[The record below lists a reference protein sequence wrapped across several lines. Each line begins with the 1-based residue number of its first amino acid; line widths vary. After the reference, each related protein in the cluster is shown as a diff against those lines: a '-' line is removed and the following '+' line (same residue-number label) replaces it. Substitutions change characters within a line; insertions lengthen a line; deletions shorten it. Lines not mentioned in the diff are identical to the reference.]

1 MMLKTI
7 LTIGTLL
14 FINSGFAETTYPGS
28 NSGYSAADLRSERP
42 AYFPAIPQVLGP
54 NDEILPRA
62 RPTNPQ
68 VATQSNPAPTA
79 TD

>member
-1 MMLKTI
+1 MLKTI
-7 LTIGTLL
+7 LTISTLL
-14 FINSGFAETTYPGS
+14 FINIGFAQTTYPGS
-28 NSGYSAADLRSERP
+28 NDPVSAADLRSERP
-42 AYFPAIPQVLGP
+42 AYYQPIPQVLGP

-68 VATQSNPAPTA
+68 VGTQSNPVPTA

>member
-7 LTIGTLL
+7 LTISTLL
-14 FINSGFAETTYPGS
+14 FINIGFAETTWPG
-28 NSGYSAADLRSERP
+28 NNDPVSAADLRSERP
-42 AYFPAIPQVLGP
+42 VYFPAIPRVLGP

-68 VATQSNPAPTA
+68 VGTQSNPVPTA